1 MSNDV
6 IKGNRNDNRG
16 WNRGSKM
23 PEWLDTDTSEGGAFD
38 HTGNFTEDRRQSR
51 SFDEDNHVNAVDH
64 VITDRPGSGDSP
76 KENSLEKD
84 DDVFEGESFY
94 LMTSS

>member
-1 MSNDV
+1 MTHPYLDNV
-6 IKGNRNDNRG
+6 IFSTIK
-16 WNRGSKM
+16 
-23 PEWLDTDTSEGGAFD
+23 SE
-38 HTGNFTEDRRQSR
+38 TCQSR

-84 DDVFEGESFY
+84 DDVFEGESLYFS
-94 LMTSS
+94 MTSL

>member
-1 MSNDV
+1 MTHPYLDNV
-6 IKGNRNDNRG
+6 KFLTIK
-16 WNRGSKM
+16 
-23 PEWLDTDTSEGGAFD
+23 SE
-38 HTGNFTEDRRQSR
+38 TLQSR

-84 DDVFEGESFY
+84 DDVFEGESLYFS
-94 LMTSS
+94 MTSL

>member
-1 MSNDV
+1 MTHPYLDNVRFST
-6 IKGNRNDNRG
+6 IKT
-16 WNRGSKM
+16 
-23 PEWLDTDTSEGGAFD
+23 ETS
-38 HTGNFTEDRRQSR
+38 QSR

-84 DDVFEGESFY
+84 DDVFEGESSYFS
-94 LMTSS
+94 MTSL

>member
-51 SFDEDNHVNAVDH
+51 
-64 VITDRPGSGDSP
+64 
-76 KENSLEKD
+76 
-84 DDVFEGESFY
+84 
-94 LMTSS
+94 

>member
-1 MSNDV
+1 MTHPYLDNV
-6 IKGNRNDNRG
+6 IFSTIK
-16 WNRGSKM
+16 
-23 PEWLDTDTSEGGAFD
+23 SE
-38 HTGNFTEDRRQSR
+38 TRQSR

-84 DDVFEGESFY
+84 DDVFEGESSYFS
-94 LMTSS
+94 MTSL